1 MRTEDDDVARHAAGI
16 RNVNGVH
23 QRRGDLRAT
32 TLQIVVA
39 VRGRHRIGARV
50 QRSRAVDSKSE
61 RRVRKTEAK
70 LPDRDEQTHEADVSL
85 T

>member
-23 QRRGDLRAT
+23 QRRGEELRAT

-70 LPDRDEQTHEADVSL
+70 LPA
-85 T
+85 

>member
-50 QRSRAVDSKSE
+50 QRRRAVDSKSE

-70 LPDRDEQTHEADVSL
+70 LPA
-85 T
+85 

>member
-1 MRTEDDDVARHAAGI
+1 
-16 RNVNGVH
+16 
-23 QRRGDLRAT
+23 
-32 TLQIVVA
+32 
-39 VRGRHRIGARV
+39 V